1 MTDSQPGPN
10 LPTTVN
16 TPTDPPASGAGTT
29 AVAAAPT
36 TTPSAPPQNS
46 NADRRE
52 HPTNKAEWLN
62 SFYMTAR
69 GPGATNDRDP
79 GQMTINDFSKIKT
92 LSGEHA
98 YWEDCHINW
107 ALELIHRKYAE
118 LEGVVITPTFWCAE
132 LYAAGMNPNHIAP
145 VDSSDYRQNWAHIA
159 DVLRNGTIVVLP
171 VNNGY
176 RGTEEIG
183 KAYTKAQKT
192 IEKAKEFAKTATEE
206 AEKAEDDAEKATTD
220 AEKATTDAE
229 RADKEAKEA
238 DEGGDKAEEAVKEA
252 KDAAKKA
259 NEAAQEKM
267 SAAKNKRQTAGE
279 AGEALKKAKD
289 GSLRG
294 YLGSGG
300 HWSYIMVDRRDAENP
315 RAHYVDSLVSPQR
328 RPNGRW
334 AVAGINFNSRV
345 AGAVLRGFDRLLG
358 LRESGFEAHT
368 LKFIPHQFHNN
379 ACKRDTGPCGPH
391 IYAFLDHILGSKTTL
406 IDPGMHTT
414 FDVAASRARR
424 AREFNFDSRTARSR
438 FADDL
443 FAERKRYEERRPDLA
458 VSNLTSGVLNSV
470 LTADDV
476 IRFATGSKSSSSQS
490 HTGDS
495 GNDHG
500 KGKQAKR
507 DRKEKA
513 DPDTPDIY
521 LGRNRYRNVPRNDT
535 NIFPPLAADD
545 KYTKPAKMTKIP
557 DFETARPPTLK
568 TWFNANFK
576 EDDRPDYKSEN
587 WETECRARLHVKIKK
602 SLLGQSDNNLEN
614 IWSKDRVVF
623 DPNNTEYINLRKEF
637 EKKED
642 KRPMYGVMREML
654 MRHYMTKEAV
664 DELLKILK
672 KFKVKEPAAGD
683 KRKRDDDDDKSSDD
697 DSDEDGPNNSGNKSK
712 HAKHSQGGADGGSS
726 GGGEPGAKAG
736 GNSGSAGKH
745 TKPQD
750 FQTIAKEP
758 IDFLSMGTEN
768 VGSWMLKVMG
778 ESPGLLTPDLDE
790 SELEIRL
797 RLHRAY
803 NSEFTPENLDKN
815 TAAILRQKLDMRGNL
830 GHDQIL
836 EELNLRTDDVPPLPK
851 QRKYYP
857 DYYLLE
863 RKITL
868 AKDND
873 ENGATAGIDYDPK
886 HGDGPL
892 IGNSSGGNNGP
903 TGLLSINTS
912 NTTSSKRKHD
922 GDSDS
927 AAKKPKLS
935 FKPLKV
941 AIGEDD
947 ESAKEDDAKNDELEN
962 DNADSSF
969 PKDVEEE
976 EDASN
981 NEFANDDAEH
991 TIEGFEEEEDAPGWD
1006 VTFVSLSSQLF
1017 ALSEHFDD

>member
-118 LEGVVITPTFWCAE
+118 LEGVVITPTFWCSE
-132 LYAAGMNPNHIAP
+132 LYAAGMNPNYIEP
-145 VDSSDYRQNWAHIA
+145 VDSSDYRSNWAHMA
-159 DVLRNGTIVVLP
+159 DTLRNGTIVVLP
-171 VNNGY
+171 VNDGFQ
-176 RGTEEIG
+176 GPEETL
-183 KAYTKAQKT
+183 KAYNKANET
-192 IEKAKEFAKTATEE
+192 IEKAKETAKTANEE
-206 AEKAEDDAEKATTD
+206 AEKAKDDAKKAS
-220 AEKATTDAE
+220 EDAE
-229 RADKEAKEA
+229 RAEKEAEEA
-238 DEGGDKAEEAVKEA
+238 DKGDDRGEGAVKEA

-259 NEAAQEKM
+259 NEAAQEKKCT
-267 SAAKNKRQTAGE
+267 AKNKKQAARE
-279 AGEALKKAKD
+279 AGKALEKAND
-289 GSLRG
+289 GSLSG
-294 YLGSGG
+294 YLGGGG
-300 HWSYIMVDRRDAENP
+300 HWSYIVVDRRDAENP
-315 RAHYVDSLVSPQR
+315 RAHYVDSLVVPKQR
-328 RPNGRW
+328 TDGRW
-334 AVAGINFNSRV
+334 AITNIDYNGRAAGV
-345 AGAVLRGFDRLLG
+345 VLRGFDRLLG

-443 FAERKRYEERRPDLA
+443 FAERKSYEERRPDLA

-476 IRFATGSKSSSSQS
+476 IYLATGSKPSTSRS

-500 KGKQAKR
+500 KGRQAKR
-507 DRKEKA
+507 DQNKKTDQS
-513 DPDTPDIY
+513 DPNTPDIY
-521 LGRNRYRNVPRNDT
+521 LGKHRYRNVPRDDT
-535 NIFPPLAADD
+535 RIFPSVEADD
-545 KYTKPAKMTKIP
+545 KYTKPRNETTIP
-557 DFETARPPTLK
+557 DFETVVPPTLK
-568 TWFNANFK
+568 RWFNANFEK
-576 EDDRPDYKSEN
+576 QDRPDYRSEN
-587 WETECRARLHVKIKK
+587 WEVACRARLHVMIKK
-602 SLLGQSDNNLEN
+602 SLLGQSDNNLEEL
-614 IWSKDRVVF
+614 WSKDTAVF
-623 DPNNTEYINLRKEF
+623 DPTNAEYANLRKEF

-654 MRHYMTKEAV
+654 MRHYMTKETV
-664 DELLKILK
+664 DELLKTLE
-672 KFKVKEPAAGD
+672 KFKVKESAAGD

-697 DSDEDGPNNSGNKSK
+697 DSDEDGPDKGGNKSK

-758 IDFLSMGTEN
+758 INFLSMGTKN
-768 VGSWMLKVMG
+768 LGPWMLKVMD
-778 ESPGLLTPDLDE
+778 ESPGLLTPNLDE
-790 SELEIRL
+790 NELEIRL

-803 NSEFTPENLDKN
+803 NVEFTPENLDKT
-815 TAAILRQKLDMRGNL
+815 TAGILRKILDMRGNL
-830 GHDQIL
+830 GHDHVL
-836 EELNLRTDDVPPLPK
+836 ERLNLRTDDVPPLPK

-903 TGLLSINTS
+903 TGLPSVNTS

-922 GDSDS
+922 GNSDS

-935 FKPLKV
+935 FKPLKTAV
-941 AIGEDD
+941 GKNN
-947 ESAKEDDAKNDELEN
+947 ESAKEDDAKTDELEN
-962 DNADSSF
+962 DNADISV
-969 PKDVEEE
+969 PKDVDEE

-981 NEFANDDAEH
+981 DEPANDDAEH
-991 TIEGFEEEEDAPGWD
+991 TIGGFEEEEDAPGWNG
-1006 VTFVSLSSQLF
+1006 TFVSSSSELSS
-1017 ALSEHFDD
+1017 LSEHFDD